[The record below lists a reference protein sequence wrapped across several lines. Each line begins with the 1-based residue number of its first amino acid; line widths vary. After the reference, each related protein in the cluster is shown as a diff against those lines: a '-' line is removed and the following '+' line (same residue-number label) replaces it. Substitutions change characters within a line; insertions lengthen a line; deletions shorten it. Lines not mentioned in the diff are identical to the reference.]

1 MGQIGKKNIHKVYV
15 SIMFSLSFPKL
26 SLFKKSSSTLTP
38 NSEKLMGVQTEPL
51 QRTFSSTKDLFAY
64 GKKRC
69 MDALNS
75 PSPYEHTVLADIK
88 KNVVVTEFIG
98 DSHSCNI
105 NGIENLNFDKENTVL
120 MHGHPV
126 NTPISPADVKVLI
139 DRNVSQVIAF
149 TKNGQFS
156 LVAKSREYPQK
167 TSEEIYKNFRK
178 EHSDLTEGTTLNNVY
193 ELYNMAT
200 DHVLKKYSPLMNLK
214 YVTNYDYLRNKK

>member
-26 SLFKKSSSTLTP
+26 SLFKKSSSTLTQ

-75 PSPYEHTVLADIK
+75 SSPYEHTVLADIK

-126 NTPISPADVKVLI
+126 NTPVSPADVQVLI

-156 LVAKSREYPQK
+156 LVAKNREYSQK

-214 YVTNYDYLRNKK
+214 YVTNYDYLKNKK

>member
-1 MGQIGKKNIHKVYV
+1 
-15 SIMFSLSFPKL
+15 
-26 SLFKKSSSTLTP
+26 
-38 NSEKLMGVQTEPL
+38 MGVQTEPL
-51 QRTFSSTKDLFAY
+51 QRTFSSTRDLFAY

-69 MDALNS
+69 IGALNG
-75 PSPYEHTVLADIK
+75 PNPYEHTVLADIK
-88 KNVVVTEFIG
+88 KNVVLTEFIG

-120 MHGHPV
+120 MHGHTV
-126 NTPISPADVKVLI
+126 NTPVSPADVKVLI

-156 LVAKSREYPQK
+156 LVAKNREYSQK

-200 DHVLKKYSPLMNLK
+200 DYTLKKYSPLMSLK
-214 YVTNYDYLRNKK
+214 YVSNYDYLRKKK